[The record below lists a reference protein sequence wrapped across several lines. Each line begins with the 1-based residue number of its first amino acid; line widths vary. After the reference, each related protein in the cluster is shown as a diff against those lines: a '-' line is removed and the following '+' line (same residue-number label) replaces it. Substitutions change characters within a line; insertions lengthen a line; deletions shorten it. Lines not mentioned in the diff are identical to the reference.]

1 MRGLFPAGGQLAW
14 LSACYFF
21 FFGILGVMVPY
32 LGVFFDNRGFDAAEI
47 GFLLAILMATRI
59 VAPNVWA
66 LVADRTGMRSEL
78 IKLGAFAAAL
88 TYLSFF
94 YHGGFLYLALS
105 LALYTFFWNA
115 ILAQLEVITLE
126 TLGAEAN
133 KYGLIRS
140 FGSVGYIVLVVGTG
154 WAIKEFGPE
163 VLLYVGLSLF
173 LGLLGSALP
182 LPSNRASAGAVQN
195 KPALKLGRPL

>member
-1 MRGLFPAGGQLAW
+1 
-14 LSACYFF
+14 
-21 FFGILGVMVPY
+21 
-32 LGVFFDNRGFDAAEI
+32 
-47 GFLLAILMATRI
+47 MATRI

-195 KPALKLGRPL
+195 KPALKLGRPLLWFYCLPCCFKPAPGLSTAFSCFISSRWVTQRPAPVFLWLSGQWRKSSCL

>member
-1 MRGLFPAGGQLAW
+1 
-14 LSACYFF
+14 
-21 FFGILGVMVPY
+21 MVPY

-126 TLGAEAN
+126 TLGLKPTSMA
-133 KYGLIRS
+133 S
-140 FGSVGYIVLVVGTG
+140 FAVSAVSAISCWW
-154 WAIKEFGPE
+154 WAQAGPSRN
-163 VLLYVGLSLF
+163 LAPKCCFMWG
-173 LGLLGSALP
+173 
-182 LPSNRASAGAVQN
+182 
-195 KPALKLGRPL
+195 